1 MSRKLLCSWVAC
13 VSLTSLVLAQH
24 PASAEPPPPAR
35 GPRTPFVPSPQ
46 DVVEKML
53 ELAKVKKAD
62 LVVDLGCGD
71 GRIVVTAARKYGCK
85 SIGYDLDKE
94 CLRKAEESV
103 GKNQLGDQVRIIRE
117 DIFNVDLSQVD
128 VVTLYLWPSANE
140 KLIPQLEKMKPGSR
154 IVAHAIAIPGV
165 VPDRVIPFTS
175 QDDGQERKLYLWTLP
190 LKKEQGK

>member
-1 MSRKLLCSWVAC
+1 
-13 VSLTSLVLAQH
+13 
-24 PASAEPPPPAR
+24 
-35 GPRTPFVPSPQ
+35 
-46 DVVEKML
+46 VVEKML